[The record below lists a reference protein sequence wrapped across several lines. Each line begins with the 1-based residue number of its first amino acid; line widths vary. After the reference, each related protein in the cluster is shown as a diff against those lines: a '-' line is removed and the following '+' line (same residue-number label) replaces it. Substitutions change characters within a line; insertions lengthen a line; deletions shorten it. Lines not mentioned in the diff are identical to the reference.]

1 MAALFLLES
10 AKKVDDHF
18 GAHRSSQ
25 HHISDPS
32 LDIQK
37 MSKCLL
43 DESVTK
49 QVSERSGS
57 SFIDPVVKG
66 MEKLA
71 GGWLDRIFNELDDE
85 PDPGETTTANN
96 EDLDVAYE
104 LYHTT

>member
-1 MAALFLLES
+1 MGAAHSLADRSMMPFLMP
-10 AKKVDDHF
+10 
-18 GAHRSSQ
+18 HRSSQ

-43 DESVTK
+43 GESVTK
-49 QVSERSGS
+49 EVSERSGS

-66 MEKLA
+66 TEKLA
-71 GGWLDRIFNELDDE
+71 NGWMDQTFNKLDDIQ
-85 PDPGETTTANN
+85 DPGETTTANN
-96 EDLDVAYE
+96 DDLDVTYE